1 MVENK
6 IKTMSW
12 RKDLF
17 VIKIRTSIGLELL
30 RFLDLVVLTRFK
42 INKSKIKGYHSMITQ
57 RQPRVIALEEHY
69 WDYEVETHF
78 KGRDSSRRNAL
89 MDRLHD
95 LGELRLKEMDEA
107 GIDVQVLSHGAP
119 SLQRVDAESAV
130 TLAKSA
136 NDRLAEACRAN
147 SERLFGFAA
156 LPTASPKAAADELER
171 AVDHLGFRGA
181 MIHGPT
187 GADGWLDKKEYWP
200 IFERAEAL
208 DVPIYLHPSWPHK
221 NFLETYLS
229 DYLEEYPAL
238 GGPAWGY
245 TIETATH
252 ALRIILSGVFDK
264 YPNAKMIL
272 GHLGESIPFSLWRIN
287 QALNRIENTG
297 GASFR
302 EIFSKHFW
310 ITTSGNFSNPALL
323 CCMMEIGI
331 DRIMFSVDYPFV
343 ENNEAT
349 SWIPTI
355 PLCEEDISKLL
366 HKNAETLLKL

>member
-1 MVENK
+1 MLPFDKFNIKKKESNMEAENR
-6 IKTMSW
+6 S
-12 RKDLF
+12 
-17 VIKIRTSIGLELL
+17 
-30 RFLDLVVLTRFK
+30 
-42 INKSKIKGYHSMITQ
+42 
-57 RQPRVIALEEHY
+57 RVFALEEHY
-69 WDYEVETHF
+69 WDHEVETHF
-78 KGRDSSRRNAL
+78 KGRDSSRRGAL

-119 SLQRVDAESAV
+119 SLQRIDADSAV
-130 TLAKSA
+130 KLAEVA
-136 NDRLAEACRAN
+136 NNRLAEACKRN
-147 SERLFGFAA
+147 PERLYAFAA
-156 LPTASPKAAADELER
+156 LPTADPKAAANELER
-171 AVDHLGFRGA
+171 SVDKLGFVGA

-187 GADGWLDKKEYWP
+187 GKDGWLDKKEYWP
-200 IFERAEAL
+200 IFERAAAL
-208 DVPIYLHPSWPHK
+208 DVPLYLHPAWPHS

-229 DYLEEYPAL
+229 DYLEQYPAL

-252 ALRIILSGVFDK
+252 ALRIVLSGVFDK
-264 YPNAKMIL
+264 YPGAKMIL

-323 CCMMEIGI
+323 CCVMEMGI

-343 ENNEAT
+343 ENMDGTN
-349 SWIPTI
+349 WIPTI
-355 PLCEEDISKLL
+355 PFCQEDKSKIL
-366 HKNAETLLKL
+366 HKNAEGLLKI